1 METGL
6 KGARVVITAGASG
19 IGLATARAF
28 VAEGARV
35 EICDVDAAAL
45 EQLEASDAAIHGA
58 HCDVADRAALP
69 HWFESAIG
77 RLEGLDVLVN
87 NAGIAGPTA
96 RCEDVKLADW
106 DRTLAINL
114 TSMFQV
120 AQLAIPHLRKSA
132 NPSMANLSSA
142 AGRFGYGLR
151 TPYAASKWA
160 VVGLSKSLAIELG
173 PDRVRVNAICPG
185 PVAGPRIDRVI
196 ADKARSRGQP
206 IEETRAEYLAK
217 TSLGRFVTAEDIAHS
232 IVFLASKAGMNISGQ
247 ALAVDGDTQSLA

>member
-1 METGL
+1 MDTGL
-6 KGARVVITAGASG
+6 KGARVLITAGASG
-19 IGLATARAF
+19 LGLATARAF

-35 EICDVDAAAL
+35 EVCDIDEAAL
-45 EQLEASDAAIHGA
+45 AQLATTDAVIHGA
-58 HCDVADRAALP
+58 HCDVADRAALS
-69 HWFESAIG
+69 HWFAAAVG
-77 RLEGLDVLVN
+77 RLGGLDVLVN

-96 RCEDVKLADW
+96 RCEDVDLADW

-120 AQLAIPHLRKSA
+120 AQLAIPHLRRSA

-160 VVGLSKSLAIELG
+160 VIGLTKSLSIELG
-173 PDRVRVNAICPG
+173 ADGVRVNAICPG
-185 PVAGPRIDRVI
+185 LVAGPRIDRVI

-206 IEETRAEYLAK
+206 VDETRADFLTK
-217 TSLGRFVTAEDIAHS
+217 TSLGRFVTAEDIANS

-247 ALAVDGDTQSLA
+247 AIAVDGDTQSLA